1 MQQWWRRWGLRSR
14 TEPQRWG
21 WSSSSPRECDLQK
34 SDAETDAGSAAAVS
48 AHAHASCPKRH
59 QLFSVH
65 GEITHHCHCITGQY
79 STNIQNSIVGH
90 IGEDVDDGD
99 YGHRDGD
106 GQRKVPAIRHQIF
119 SCFKDSLLCLITI
132 PTEKETQKVKLP
144 FRVFNLLSHKV
155 EGVPAGIREESRV
168 ERQRNI
174 TRICRRSLEGW
185 FKVGCIT

>member
-1 MQQWWRRWGLRSR
+1 MCVLPGCSNDGGVEASVAGQSHSDGDGPAHHPESVICKSLMQRQTLV
-14 TEPQRWG
+14 QL
-21 WSSSSPRECDLQK
+21 LQFQL
-34 SDAETDAGSAAAVS
+34 THMHLVLNVI
-48 AHAHASCPKRH
+48 R
-59 QLFSVH
+59 LFSVH

-132 PTEKETQKVKLP
+132 PTEKETQKLKLP

-155 EGVPAGIREESRV
+155 EGVPAGIGEESRV

-174 TRICRRSLEGW
+174 TRICRRSLEG
-185 FKVGCIT
+185 